1 MNNQFDQN
9 NLVKESSALYN
20 KGEERFDNDTIDI
33 KEYLGIVIEYR
44 WFIMLLTLA
53 ALFLGGLFAVFSTRI
68 YSVDALL
75 QVEDKKSAMGLDA
88 LGDMAGLMGGG
99 GGGGSKITAEIEIL
113 RSRAIRLETIKKLYL
128 QIEAAPNFFP
138 VIGERI
144 FNSFSEKD
152 KVASP
157 WFGASS
163 YAWGGEKIKIEQL
176 NVPKE
181 LDEKEL
187 TLIAAE
193 GGKFILLDPNDN
205 QLLEGIV
212 GQVVDNGKG
221 TIIYVETLI
230 SQPKTEF
237 IVIHHSIGEALKE
250 INKNLG
256 ALEKG
261 KKSGILRVSFSGSD
275 KYKITEILNTIIKEY
290 VMQNIER
297 GSEEA
302 EKSLEFLMKQLPAL
316 KEQVVQ
322 SAKNY
327 QEYKIK
333 HGSVHLMMETK
344 GFLENVHL
352 LAQELVKSRQE
363 RDGYRQRFKDTHPV
377 IIGLSAKI
385 EEIESA
391 QKEMTESAKLLPI
404 SQQEI
409 LKLEQDLEIKT
420 MLYNRLQN
428 RTQELRITKAATVGN
443 VRAIDF
449 AMIPEK
455 HIKPKTK
462 NILIFSLVL
471 GLMLGVLSAF
481 MMRMFRGGVS
491 DIAEIEKKFGI
502 TVYASILRSV
512 LFAKFKNK
520 GLLIDIDKDDPAI
533 ESIRS
538 LKTTLH
544 FTLMSAK
551 NNIILVT
558 GVSPSIGKS
567 FISAN
572 LGGILSEGGKTTIVV
587 DADLR
592 RGTIHQLFGSPRVDG
607 LTDLIMSSISTD
619 EAVQTSE
626 IEGLSYMT
634 TGTLPKN
641 PAELLLHVSFE
652 EKIKILS
659 EKFDYVII
667 DTPPTLAASDA
678 AVIARY
684 AGIILFVLKSNSHPM
699 KEIEQGVRKLT
710 QAGIHING
718 FIMNDVVN
726 TKGSTSNYVYHYDYK
741 NND

>member
-20 KGEERFDNDTIDI
+20 KVGEEHDADTIDI
-33 KEYLGIVIEYR
+33 KEYLGIVIEHK
-44 WFIMLLTLA
+44 WLIMLITLA

-75 QVEDKKSAMGLDA
+75 QIEDKKSAGGLGA
-88 LGDMAGLMGGG
+88 LGDMAGLMG

-128 QIEAAPNFFP
+128 QIEASPKYFP

-144 FNSFSEKD
+144 FNVFSEKE
-152 KVASP
+152 KGKIAEP

-163 YAWGGEKIKIEQL
+163 YAWGGEKIQIDQL
-176 NVPKE
+176 NVPKGF
-181 LDEKEL
+181 DEKRL
-187 TLIAAE
+187 TLIAGKA
-193 GGKFILLDPNDN
+193 GKFILLDPNGI
-205 QLLEGIV
+205 QLLEGAV
-212 GQVVDNGKG
+212 GQVIDNGKG
-221 TIIYVETLI
+221 AVIYVESLVAR
-230 SQPKTEF
+230 PETEF
-237 IVIHHSIGEALKE
+237 IVIHHSVGETLKAL
-250 INKNLG
+250 NKKLG
-256 ALEKG
+256 ASEKG
-261 KKSGILRVSFSGSD
+261 KKSGILNVSFSGSD
-275 KYKITEILNTIIKEY
+275 KYKITNILNVIVQEY
-290 VMQNIER
+290 ALQNIVR

-302 EKSLEFLMKQLPAL
+302 EKSLEFLMKQLPAF

-352 LAQELVKSRQE
+352 LAQELVKARQE

-409 LKLEQDLEIKT
+409 LKLEQDLEMKT

-443 VRAIDF
+443 VRVIDF
-449 AMIPEK
+449 AMIPEE
-455 HIKPKTK
+455 HIKPRTK
-462 NILIFSLVL
+462 NILIFSLVV
-471 GLMLGVLSAF
+471 GVMLGVFSAF

-491 DIAEIEKKFGI
+491 DISEIEKKFGI
-502 TVYASILRSV
+502 TVYASILRS
-512 LFAKFKNK
+512 LFFAKFKNK
-520 GLLIDIDKDDPAI
+520 GLLIDIDKNDPAI

-567 FISAN
+567 FVSAN
-572 LGGILSEGGKTTIVV
+572 LGGVLSEGGKTAIVV

-592 RGTIHQLFGSPRVDG
+592 RGTIHQLFDSSRADG
-607 LTDLIMSSISTD
+607 LTDLIMGSISTD
-619 EAVQTSE
+619 EAVKASK
-626 IEGLSYMT
+626 IEGLHYMT
-634 TGTLPKN
+634 TGVLPKN

-652 EKIKILS
+652 EKLKILS

-678 AVIARY
+678 AVIGRY
-684 AGIILFVLKSNSHPM
+684 AGVILFVLKSNTHPM

-726 TKGSTSNYVYHYDYK
+726 VKGSTSNYVYHYDYK